1 MDLEG
6 RWRLYVDAQ
15 DVGLL
20 PDPVNWRVQIPATG
34 VGGFDLTYPLNGLR
48 ADVLLDDL
56 WCALGFEVMDSAGG
70 WSEPKCGRFIPFSR
84 TIDYQAGTL
93 QLKGASVGWLL
104 GKAVRW
110 PIPGD
115 DVTGWKH
122 SFPGVTPGGIAR
134 WMLNE
139 ATRRRALQNVTWDFD
154 HAVDSDG
161 NVWRDAYDA
170 EYELGV
176 TVRQIVDGLDVFGTV
191 WRTDGWTVQLAQDRF
206 ADVPATSPLL
216 IDGRDVD
223 VQTLSV
229 SLEDAAG
236 EVLMTGNQRWGAAR
250 DSDVAT
256 WGRWQVSVSASGLP
270 QGATLTAAAQRE
282 LSQRGAKITT
292 QVDLLPDAKVRPFT
306 DLWPGQSVTV
316 ITEIPVSGGPGW
328 RWDEGTWDDPP
339 GWGLPGPWR
348 WDVSLWDEPDTG
360 WWTGAAWYSE
370 VNAEVTEI
378 VLTHEGR
385 ATITVG
391 EVTGSATDLLTRS
404 VRAITGGR
412 VARRPATG
420 IN

>member
-1 MDLEG
+1 M
-6 RWRLYVDAQ
+6 
-15 DVGLL
+15 
-20 PDPVNWRVQIPATG
+20 
-34 VGGFDLTYPLNGLR
+34 
-48 ADVLLDDL
+48 
-56 WCALGFEVMDSAGG
+56 
-70 WSEPKCGRFIPFSR
+70 
-84 TIDYQAGTL
+84 
-93 QLKGASVGWLL
+93 
-104 GKAVRW
+104 
-110 PIPGD
+110 
-115 DVTGWKH
+115 
-122 SFPGVTPGGIAR
+122 
-134 WMLNE
+134 
-139 ATRRRALQNVTWDFD
+139 
-154 HAVDSDG
+154 
-161 NVWRDAYDA
+161 
-170 EYELGV
+170 
-176 TVRQIVDGLDVFGTV
+176 
-191 WRTDGWTVQLAQDRF
+191 
-206 ADVPATSPLL
+206 
-216 IDGRDVD
+216 
-223 VQTLSV
+223 
-229 SLEDAAG
+229 
-236 EVLMTGNQRWGAAR
+236 
-250 DSDVAT
+250 
-256 WGRWQVSVSASGLP
+256 
-270 QGATLTAAAQRE
+270 TAAAQRE